1 MGAAI
6 RHSDEATVHTAFPVQ
21 AEMPRRRIERQW
33 NGRMSDIQEK
43 TEITQAEAAEPNPIL
58 HIDNFNG
65 PLDLL
70 WDLIK
75 KAKIDVTE
83 ITISHIT
90 EQYMAYM
97 KLMEKLNVRVATE
110 FVRMASELLFYK
122 SCALLPAGQIEDE
135 YFVPPL
141 PPELVQKLL
150 EFKKFQNASRRLLE
164 EFETSANRY
173 ARMNIHEEIIEVD
186 DYGDVSLFDLL
197 KAFAAVIESQKA
209 VDEKEIVFD
218 EIQVSDRIEYIK
230 KMLAERDV
238 LHFPEIFPT
247 NPSRME
253 IVVSFMAILEL
264 ARTRI
269 IRLLQHK
276 VFGTIRIV
284 KNAAALPETL

>member
-1 MGAAI
+1 MIIPRKHPVYCVGTMSEI
-6 RHSDEATVHTAFPVQ
+6 EEKIEAESGDNP
-21 AEMPRRRIERQW
+21 E
-33 NGRMSDIQEK
+33 N
-43 TEITQAEAAEPNPIL
+43 NPII

-90 EQYMAYM
+90 EQYLGYL
-97 KLMEKLNVRVATE
+97 KVMEKLNVRVATD
-110 FVRMASELLFYK
+110 FIRMASELLYYK
-122 SCALLPAGQIEDE
+122 SCALLPASQIEDE

-150 EFKKFQNASRRLLE
+150 EFKKFQNASRRLME

-173 ARMNIHEEIIEVD
+173 TRENKIEEIIEID

-197 KAFAAVIESQKA
+197 KAFAEVIQSQKE

-218 EIQVSDRIEYIK
+218 EILVGDRIEYIK
-230 KMLAERDV
+230 SMLEKADV
-238 LHFPEIFPT
+238 IQFPDIFT
-247 NPSRME
+247 AKPSRME
-253 IVVSFMAILEL
+253 IVVTFMAILEL

-269 IRLLQHK
+269 IKLLQHK

-284 KNAAALPETL
+284 KHAAAAPA

>member
-1 MGAAI
+1 
-6 RHSDEATVHTAFPVQ
+6 
-21 AEMPRRRIERQW
+21 
-33 NGRMSDIQEK
+33 MSDIQEK
-43 TEITQAEAAEPNPIL
+43 TEITQAVAAETNPIL

-173 ARMNIHEEIIEVD
+173 ARMNMHEEIIEVD

>member
-1 MGAAI
+1 
-6 RHSDEATVHTAFPVQ
+6 
-21 AEMPRRRIERQW
+21 
-33 NGRMSDIQEK
+33 MSDIQEK
-43 TEITQAEAAEPNPIL
+43 TEILPAEGAEQNPIL
-58 HIDNFNG
+58 HIDNFDG

-90 EQYMAYM
+90 EQYMGYM

-150 EFKKFQNASRRLLE
+150 EFKKFQNASRRLVE
-164 EFETSANRY
+164 EFETSAGRY
-173 ARMNIHEEIIEVD
+173 ARINILDDIIEVD

-197 KAFAAVIESQKA
+197 KAFAEVIESQKA

-218 EIQVSDRIEYIK
+218 EILVSDRIEHIK

-238 LHFPEIFPT
+238 LHFPEIFT
-247 NPSRME
+247 ANPSRME
-253 IVVSFMAILEL
+253 IVVTFMAILEM
-264 ARTRI
+264 ARTRVL
-269 IRLLQHK
+269 RLLQHK
-276 VFGTIRIV
+276 IFGIIRIV
-284 KNAAALPETL
+284 RNTVTGMDTTEQVTRNDGSHT